1 MNSKSIAIPF
11 GCTNVTSLLIEAECG
26 CSKSQHLLGHY
37 LFNFAGDDA
46 SKIQAY
52 KWFFISSALGNKAAE
67 PDFQSIHGTLKEEDA
82 DDAYLL
88 AESWFD
94 EKFDSVAEMPD
105 AAWSLELLKWRFS
118 SSNVH

>member
-1 MNSKSIAIPF
+1 MKTKTIATPIVCP
-11 GCTNVTSLLIEAECG
+11 NVTSLLIEAERG
-26 CSKSQHLLGHY
+26 CSKSQQLLGHY
-37 LFNFAGDDA
+37 LIDFAGDDA
-46 SKIQAY
+46 SKLQAY

-67 PDFQSIHGTLKEEDA
+67 PDFQRIHGTLKDEDA

-105 AAWSLELLKWRFS
+105 AAWSHELLKWRFS